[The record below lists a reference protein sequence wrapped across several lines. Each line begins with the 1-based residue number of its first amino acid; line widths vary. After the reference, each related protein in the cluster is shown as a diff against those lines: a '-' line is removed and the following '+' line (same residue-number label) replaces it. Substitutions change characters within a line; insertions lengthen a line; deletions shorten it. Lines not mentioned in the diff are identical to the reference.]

1 MKVVVKDIVNNRKFL
16 RNLLFSKNLV
26 YEIESYFKKY
36 EKEVPDDLISKLEKV
51 NDLLDEIRSD
61 IVENIE
67 KNR

>member
-1 MKVVVKDIVNNRKFL
+1 MVVKDIMNNRKFL

-67 KNR
+67 

>member
-61 IVENIE
+61 IMENIE